1 MTLRHTRL
9 IRAAVAV
16 LGTALLA
23 TACASPTAAGS
34 SSPTD
39 GTSVDATE
47 VNAPVPRIAVTYD
60 GGILVLDGDTLE
72 QTADLPIEGFTR
84 VNPAG
89 DGRHVLVTVPSGF
102 QILDAGTW
110 TADGS
115 SFVTAPELTDRIF
128 EADAAGHV
136 VRHGGK
142 TVLFADGTGDT
153 TIFATEDL
161 LNPGKKLP
169 ETEVV
174 PAPEAHH
181 GVSIELEDGTLLT
194 TVGNSESRTGIR
206 VLDSQREEIA
216 SSDECP
222 SVHGEG
228 TAADEV
234 VVFGCSN
241 GVLAYD
247 AGTITKITAPD
258 EYGRMGNAYVSDT
271 SPIAVGDYNSNP
283 DSEGYLL
290 TELALIDT
298 AAKTMKVIDL
308 PEGVSYTFRDVARG
322 PGDDVYLIASD
333 GKLYVLD
340 ETTGEITASYPVID
354 PWDGPAEWQDAHP
367 AITVNGS
374 IAYVTEPASD
384 SIHAVNLETGE
395 VVVSAELSGTPY
407 EIAVAAG

>member
-1 MTLRHTRL
+1 M
-9 IRAAVAV
+9 
-16 LGTALLA
+16 GTALLA
-23 TACASPTAAGS
+23 TACASPTAAGKS
-34 SSPTD
+34 SVTD
-39 GTSVDATE
+39 ETSTDATRVDA
-47 VNAPVPRIAVTYD
+47 PSPRIAVTYD
-60 GGILVLDGDTLE
+60 GGILVLDGGTLE

-84 VNPAG
+84 VNAAG

-102 QILDAGTW
+102 QILDTGTW

-115 SFVTAPELTDRIF
+115 SFVAAPELTDRIF

-153 TIFATEDL
+153 IIFTTDDL
-161 LNPGKKLP
+161 LTAGKKLP
-169 ETEVV
+169 ETEVI
-174 PAPEAHH
+174 PAADAHH

-194 TVGNSESRTGIR
+194 TVGDSESRSGIR
-206 VLDSQREEIA
+206 VLDSERKEIA
-216 SSDECP
+216 TSDECP

-247 AGTITKITAPD
+247 SGTITKITAPD

-290 TELALIDT
+290 TELALVDT
-298 AAKTMKVIDL
+298 ATKTMKVINL

-322 PGDDVYLIASD
+322 PGDDIYLIASD
-333 GKLYVLD
+333 GNLHVLD
-340 ETTGEITASYPVID
+340 ERTGEITASYPVID
-354 PWDGPAEWQDAHP
+354 PWEGPAEWQDAHP
-367 AITVNGS
+367 AISVNGS

-384 SIHAVNLETGE
+384 SIHAVDLETGA
-395 VVVSAELSGTPY
+395 VVASAELPGTPN